1 MVTLVAPML
10 GPMIGGSLTVWMSW
24 RYIFALL
31 CMLAVITALLIYRKM
46 PETGSNS
53 MAQRPRFF
61 PSAITLGK
69 HAVFCRYVM
78 SLIFAAG
85 MYWSFQTGAPF
96 LVMEVM
102 QVSPARYGMFFLFTA
117 LGYGAGNYLSGR
129 FAVSTG
135 TDRMIAYAMIPGL
148 IGIALFWLFA
158 DILHPLA
165 LFGPMFLIAMCNGL
179 TIPSATASAL
189 SARPELAGT
198 AAGLA
203 GFLQIGTGALLSMLV
218 GFIQNGR
225 FWPMLTVITI
235 SGLLSAWVVYRPR
248 RAAVTSI

>member
-1 MVTLVAPML
+1 
-10 GPMIGGSLTVWMSW
+10 
-24 RYIFALL
+24 
-31 CMLAVITALLIYRKM
+31 
-46 PETGSNS
+46 
-53 MAQRPRFF
+53 
-61 PSAITLGK
+61 
-69 HAVFCRYVM
+69 VFRRYVY

-85 MYWSFQTGAPF
+85 MYWSFQAGAPY

-102 QVSPARYGMFFLFTA
+102 QVSPARYGVFFLFTA
-117 LGYGAGNYLSGR
+117 LGYGTGNFLSGR
-129 FAVSTG
+129 YAIRAG

-148 IGIALFWLFA
+148 LGIALFWLFA

-179 TIPSATASAL
+179 TIPSATAGAL

-235 SGLLSAWVVYRPR
+235 SGLLSAWVVYRPT
-248 RAAVTSI
+248 RAAPSSI